1 MIGKMDQVLEYIEA
15 LLPGARV
22 SVRQLAKELSVS
34 EGTAY
39 KAIRCAKE
47 KGLVQS
53 KPKSGTVRVASDHV
67 HNEKARPAE
76 DFVSD
81 RAGDWM
87 QEPLYLYHDDVAAD
101 WHRLYRG
108 MFSAFSKCAVVDDD
122 RKICGTVDALQVNS
136 AELTSKIS
144 SMYMSE
150 GSCLVEDEDI
160 PVSVLADSMAKA
172 NTSLAYL
179 TRNGVVS
186 GVITASDLLRYYR
199 LKVKGDFIVGDAAVF
214 EVVGYNKKIGQIEY
228 RVQLSH
234 ATQAGTRYNHKL
246 LELFVG
252 ADKEGLHA
260 AYPAGLYYE
269 QKDNVLSRYV
279 FVHLTDESA
288 TLSSDS
294 PFIIRELPA
303 GKYLCSKSPTHQI
316 EKAPEILGNY
326 FHKDADYTLIEQTV
340 TVESTKETLCE
351 LQFLF

>member
-1 MIGKMDQVLEYIEA
+1 MVGKMDQVLEYIEA

-53 KPKSGTVRVASDHV
+53 KPKSGTVRIASDNV

-122 RKICGTVDALQVNS
+122 RKVCGTVDALQVNS

-234 ATQAGTRYNHKL
+234 ANQAGTRYPTGVWLSILTRAAGFHGQEIFGGACECGAGSFYMICEDFDRKNLKVISEIDKQEERSCVL
-246 LELFVG
+246 LV
-252 ADKEGLHA
+252 A
-260 AYPAGLYYE
+260 LY
-269 QKDNVLSRYV
+269 
-279 FVHLTDESA
+279 DE
-288 TLSSDS
+288 
-294 PFIIRELPA
+294 
-303 GKYLCSKSPTHQI
+303 
-316 EKAPEILGNY
+316 EKCCARGTFMI
-326 FHKDADYTLIEQTV
+326 HCMT
-340 TVESTKETLCE
+340 
-351 LQFLF
+351 